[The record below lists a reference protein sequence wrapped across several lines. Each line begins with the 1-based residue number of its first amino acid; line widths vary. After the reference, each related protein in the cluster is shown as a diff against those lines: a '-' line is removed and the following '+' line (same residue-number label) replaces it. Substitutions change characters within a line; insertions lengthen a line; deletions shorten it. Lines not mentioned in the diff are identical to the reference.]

1 MKWFGVKK
9 NSLKWWSTGSEGELD
24 RNENKRKTTTFF
36 FFFKKNRVQRAAV
49 RKTDERRR
57 DFTKEEKKKPN
68 QKKEKKTDKKKKEM
82 ISRRTY
88 DAEGGRGAGA
98 QRQFGRRLAP
108 RPGQTVGRAA
118 QRLRRRPGHSRVAA
132 RAAEQRTR
140 KKKQTKR
147 CFF

>member
-1 MKWFGVKK
+1 
-9 NSLKWWSTGSEGELD
+9 
-24 RNENKRKTTTFF
+24 
-36 FFFKKNRVQRAAV
+36 
-49 RKTDERRR
+49 
-57 DFTKEEKKKPN
+57 
-68 QKKEKKTDKKKKEM
+68 M

-140 KKKQTKR
+140 KKNKQKGVFLKKKTSLSRKKKTGR
-147 CFF
+147 FQWEVAPKSAAGAVLSFFFWGGVFVP